1 MSNSKGDKFFDAP
14 YIDELLRMNTELL
27 AELWIVK
34 DRLMVL
40 ERVLCDKLAV
50 DRDEIDRF
58 VPDGAFA
65 EELERE
71 REIMMKKVMHA
82 PFAEDDRRV
91 DTILQTY
98 LGKDRGKPV

>member
-1 MSNSKGDKFFDAP
+1 
-14 YIDELLRMNTELL
+14 MNTELL

-98 LGKDRGKPV
+98 LGKDLGKPV

>member
-14 YIDELLRMNTELL
+14 YVDELLRMNTELL

-34 DRLMVL
+34 DRLLVL
-40 ERVLCDKLAV
+40 ERVVCEKLEI

-58 VPDGAFA
+58 VPDGPFA
-65 EELERE
+65 EELDSERE
-71 REIMMKKVMHA
+71 VMMKKVMHA

-91 DTILQTY
+91 ETILETY
-98 LGKDRGKPV
+98 LGKGARKVE